1 MRIIVATLMLA
12 AALPA
17 AVAAQVRGQVPPARA
32 QLERQVAQRFARQM
46 QMDLGLTPQ
55 VRDRLE
61 VLLLDKTAR
70 ERGRDREANQLQQ
83 RLAAA
88 VQDPNTSDAQ
98 FQQILEDIR
107 QLRQR
112 EHEEWTREFA
122 ELRDSLTPR
131 QQAQL
136 TLGLARFQRRILE
149 QIQNRPAQRGRGGGG

>member
-1 MRIIVATLMLA
+1 MRIIVAMLVLA
-12 AALPA
+12 ASVPA
-17 AVAAQVRGQVPPARA
+17 TLGAQVRGQVPPARA
-32 QLERQVAQRFARQM
+32 QLELQITQRFARQM

-55 VRDRLE
+55 VRDRLQT
-61 VLLLDKTAR
+61 LLLEKTQR
-70 ERGRDREANQLQQ
+70 ERGREREMNQLQQ

-88 VQDPNTSDAQ
+88 VQDANTTDAQ

-107 QLRQR
+107 ELRQR
-112 EHEEWTREFA
+112 EHEEWMNEFA

-136 TLGLARFQRRILE
+136 TLGLVRFQRRILE